1 VSYFSFC
8 FTLIKKTIMKLHLP
22 LTYLRIVVAIAVS
35 FLLSSSF
42 TVYGQACQFQQGQ
55 NGGVGLPVESPVQFE
70 RGNSNGSKSHFA
82 EGYSV
87 PYRIEFTTLEA
98 NQQYRVRIAFDVKK
112 NEKVS
117 FDYITG
123 FQNLQLRQSL
133 PSELVDPL
141 VGTGLAS
148 LSGISSSF
156 LAIPAPTFTTNTS
169 FNSTAS
175 ASFSQLKTA
184 AGLNPETSMPTSPY
198 SASLRNKG
206 NMVIW
211 NATLN
216 SIQYVGGVDIS
227 PATVSVAMD
236 VVFTKANNANNV
248 VLAWGGHI
256 ASLLDWGVG
265 NSASSIPGSP
275 YHMYVET
282 VVKTS
287 DGDVICNGNM
297 DCQIAADAV
306 TPVPTCNITG
316 PSELCS
322 STTLVN
328 YKAVLD
334 ASQNGPVS
342 YNWSVVDLSSSST
355 AQLSGS
361 VAGVSSID
369 TLLQA
374 IIPSDSFLVR
384 LRVQRGGIFNYCY
397 LNSVDSPGTKVK
409 KLNVEVQAQA
419 MPTVISLNSASTSQ
433 LNATIQLNGSI
444 VTTGF
449 NYQWTIVGPGGFASG
464 SLDSYSIPDPV
475 FTASMAGDYTLK
487 VIASQQA
494 APNCVDSATIVISV
508 GSSQGC
514 PSLLTQSLCN
524 ASQLSFPVSSLP
536 QPDVDYSWSVTNGA
550 SILNEGGD
558 SLLTVLAGAQDFD
571 ITLQLSYANPLLN
584 NLVCTYPV
592 IVHPLPIVTAGSY
605 GPTCVTASPLSLSGL
620 PAGGTW
626 SGSGVSGSMFT
637 PSVAG
642 AGTIRVYYSYT
653 DENGCSSVDSTE
665 IVVNEIPRLDPGTY
679 GPLCVSASPV
689 FLQGTPAGG
698 TWSGT
703 GVSGSTFD
711 PSVAGV
717 GTHAVNYSVT
727 ITGGCVTDTT
737 IDIRVNPLP
746 VLTLG
751 SYGPTCVTA
760 SPLSLSGLPAGGTW
774 SGSGVSGSTFTP
786 SVAGAG
792 TIRIYYS
799 YTDENG
805 CSSVDST
812 DIVVNEIPR
821 LDPGTYGPLCVSASP
836 VFLQGTP
843 AGGTWSGTGVSGST
857 FDPSVAGV
865 GTHAVNYS
873 VTITGGCVTDT
884 TIDIEVKPLPNLD
897 LGTYEPLC
905 EEDEIIT
912 LTATPTGGTWSGTGT
927 NGSTFNPALAG
938 LGVHVLTYH
947 YTDAFGCSAV
957 QEVSIQ
963 VNRCAGINACTLTQ
977 GYYGSSNGKSCDE
990 DSLYRNAVS
999 IIKKLLTPSPIV
1011 IGSGARTLTITV
1023 ADSAR
1028 LNAVMP
1034 GGGTPFSFSHTGNIT
1049 LQSSQFSLYKT
1060 SRGKIN
1066 NILLSQTIALALNVR
1081 IKPDLAPF
1089 VLENG
1094 YIHTQRL
1101 RTCQN
1106 ADLPSLVTCEEDSM
1120 AIRAWLMIPSVVNY
1134 LLANSGGTVADL
1146 LALANEVL
1154 GRTKVPGQAGA
1165 GGTVVPSLANIVA
1178 QVDIINNAFDQC
1190 RIFLGFFPTLN
1201 LCTSSSL
1208 RAAQQEEAQV
1218 SVVIKTL
1225 EVKVFPNPFGTTL
1238 NFNIQTPEKTKV
1250 TIELFDLQG
1259 KLLTQ
1264 EYIGEFQSQENRI
1277 IQMKAPVVSA
1287 PILYRVTTSKKV
1299 FSGVLLPSR

>member
-1 VSYFSFC
+1 
-8 FTLIKKTIMKLHLP
+8 MKLHLP

-665 IVVNEIPRLDPGTY
+665 IVVNDIPQLDPGTY
-679 GPLCVSASPV
+679 GPLCVSAS
-689 FLQGTPAGG
+689 
-698 TWSGT
+698 S
-703 GVSGSTFD
+703 
-711 PSVAGV
+711 
-717 GTHAVNYSVT
+717 
-727 ITGGCVTDTT
+727 I
-737 IDIRVNPLP
+737 
-746 VLTLG
+746 
-751 SYGPTCVTA
+751 
-760 SPLSLSGLPAGGTW
+760 SLSGL
-774 SGSGVSGSTFTP
+774 
-786 SVAGAG
+786 
-792 TIRIYYS
+792 
-799 YTDENG
+799 
-805 CSSVDST
+805 
-812 DIVVNEIPR
+812 
-821 LDPGTYGPLCVSASP
+821 
-836 VFLQGTP
+836 P

-912 LTATPTGGTWSGTGT
+912 LTATPTGGAWSGTGT

-977 GYYGSSNGKSCDE
+977 GYYGSTNGNSCDE

>member
-1 VSYFSFC
+1 
-8 FTLIKKTIMKLHLP
+8 MKLHLP

-626 SGSGVSGSMFT
+626 SGSGVSGSTFT

-642 AGTIRVYYSYT
+642 AGTIRV
-653 DENGCSSVDSTE
+653 
-665 IVVNEIPRLDPGTY
+665 
-679 GPLCVSASPV
+679 
-689 FLQGTPAGG
+689 
-698 TWSGT
+698 
-703 GVSGSTFD
+703 
-711 PSVAGV
+711 
-717 GTHAVNYSVT
+717 
-727 ITGGCVTDTT
+727 
-737 IDIRVNPLP
+737 
-746 VLTLG
+746 
-751 SYGPTCVTA
+751 
-760 SPLSLSGLPAGGTW
+760 
-774 SGSGVSGSTFTP
+774 
-786 SVAGAG
+786 
-792 TIRIYYS
+792 YYS

-821 LDPGTYGPLCVSASP
+821 LDPGTYGPLCVSASSIS
-836 VFLQGTP
+836 LSGLP

-927 NGSTFNPALAG
+927 IGSTFNPALAG

-947 YTDAFGCSAV
+947 YIDAFGCSAV

-1060 SRGKIN
+1060 SRGRIN

-1134 LLANSGGTVADL
+1134 LQANSGGTVADL

-1250 TIELFDLQG
+1250 KIELFDLQG

-1287 PILYRVTTSKKV
+1287 PILYRVTTPKKV

>member
-1 VSYFSFC
+1 
-8 FTLIKKTIMKLHLP
+8 MKLYLP

-55 NGGVGLPVESPVQFE
+55 NGGVGLPAVSPVEFE
-70 RGNSNGSKSHFA
+70 RGNSNGNKSHFA
-82 EGYSV
+82 EGFSV

-112 NEKVS
+112 NGRVA

-123 FQNLQLRQSL
+123 FQNLQLSASL
-133 PSELVDPL
+133 PPELVNPL
-141 VGTGLAS
+141 VGTGLQN

-156 LAIPAPTFTTNTS
+156 LAIPSPAYTTNTI
-169 FNSTAS
+169 FNSTAGN
-175 ASFSQLKTA
+175 SFAQLKTT
-184 AGLNPETSMPTSPY
+184 AGFNPEISLPTSPF
-198 SASLRNKG
+198 SSSLRDKG
-206 NMVIW
+206 NMAIW

-227 PATVSVAMD
+227 PGTVSVAMD

-256 ASLLDWGVG
+256 ASLLDWGQG
-265 NSASSIPGSP
+265 NSASAISGSP

-282 VVKTS
+282 VVKTN
-287 DGDVICNGNM
+287 DGSMICNGNM
-297 DCQIAADAV
+297 DCQLSSDAV
-306 TPVPTCNITG
+306 TPAPTCSITG
-316 PSELCS
+316 PSTLCA

-355 AQLSGS
+355 AQLSGLG
-361 VAGVSSID
+361 AGVSSID
-369 TLLQA
+369 TLLQT

-494 APNCVDSATIVISV
+494 APNCVDSATIIISV

-558 SLLTVLAGAQDFD
+558 SLLTILAGAQDFD

-620 PAGGTW
+620 PVGGTW
-626 SGSGVSGSMFT
+626 SGSGVSGSM
-637 PSVAG
+637 
-642 AGTIRVYYSYT
+642 
-653 DENGCSSVDSTE
+653 
-665 IVVNEIPRLDPGTY
+665 
-679 GPLCVSASPV
+679 
-689 FLQGTPAGG
+689 
-698 TWSGT
+698 
-703 GVSGSTFD
+703 
-711 PSVAGV
+711 
-717 GTHAVNYSVT
+717 
-727 ITGGCVTDTT
+727 
-737 IDIRVNPLP
+737 
-746 VLTLG
+746 
-751 SYGPTCVTA
+751 
-760 SPLSLSGLPAGGTW
+760 
-774 SGSGVSGSTFTP
+774 FTP

-812 DIVVNEIPR
+812 EIVVNDIPQ

-843 AGGTWSGTGVSGST
+843 TGGTWSGAGVSGST

-977 GYYGSSNGKSCDE
+977 GCYGSSNGKSCDE

-1060 SRGKIN
+1060 SRGRIN

-1134 LLANSGGTVADL
+1134 LQANSGGTVADL

-1190 RIFLGFFPTLN
+1190 RIFLGFFPTLD

-1250 TIELFDLQG
+1250 KIELFDLQG

>member
-1 VSYFSFC
+1 
-8 FTLIKKTIMKLHLP
+8 MKLYLP

-55 NGGVGLPVESPVQFE
+55 NGGVGLPAVSPVEFE
-70 RGNSNGSKSHFA
+70 RGNSNGNKSHFA
-82 EGYSV
+82 EGFSV

-112 NEKVS
+112 NGRVA

-123 FQNLQLRQSL
+123 FQNLQLSASL
-133 PSELVDPL
+133 HPELVNPL
-141 VGTGLAS
+141 VGTGLQN

-156 LAIPAPTFTTNTS
+156 LAIPSPAYTTNTI
-169 FNSTAS
+169 FNSTAGN
-175 ASFSQLKTA
+175 SFAQLKTS
-184 AGLNPETSMPTSPY
+184 AGFNPEISLPTSPF
-198 SASLRNKG
+198 SSSLRDKG
-206 NMVIW
+206 NMAIW

-227 PATVSVAMD
+227 PGTVSVAMEI
-236 VVFTKANNANNV
+236 VFTKANNANNV

-256 ASLLDWGVG
+256 ASLLDWGQG
-265 NSASSIPGSP
+265 NSASAISGSP

-282 VVKTS
+282 VVKTN
-287 DGDVICNGNM
+287 DGSMICNGNM
-297 DCQIAADAV
+297 DCQLSSDAV
-306 TPVPTCNITG
+306 TPAPTCSITG
-316 PSELCS
+316 PSTLCA

-355 AQLSGS
+355 AQLSGLG
-361 VAGVSSID
+361 AGVSSID
-369 TLLQA
+369 TLLQT

-558 SLLTVLAGAQDFD
+558 SLLTVLAGAQNFD

-642 AGTIRVYYSYT
+642 AGTIRIYYSYT

-665 IVVNEIPRLDPGTY
+665 IVVNDIPQLDPGTY

-689 FLQGTPAGG
+689 FLQGTPTGG
-698 TWSGT
+698 TWSG
-703 GVSGSTFD
+703 
-711 PSVAGV
+711 A
-717 GTHAVNYSVT
+717 
-727 ITGGCVTDTT
+727 
-737 IDIRVNPLP
+737 
-746 VLTLG
+746 
-751 SYGPTCVTA
+751 
-760 SPLSLSGLPAGGTW
+760 
-774 SGSGVSGSTFTP
+774 
-786 SVAGAG
+786 
-792 TIRIYYS
+792 
-799 YTDENG
+799 
-805 CSSVDST
+805 
-812 DIVVNEIPR
+812 
-821 LDPGTYGPLCVSASP
+821 
-836 VFLQGTP
+836 
-843 AGGTWSGTGVSGST
+843 GVSGST

-1060 SRGKIN
+1060 SRGRIN

>member
-1 VSYFSFC
+1 
-8 FTLIKKTIMKLHLP
+8 MKLYLP

-55 NGGVGLPVESPVQFE
+55 NGGVGLPAVSPVEFE
-70 RGNSNGSKSHFA
+70 RGNSNGNKSHFA
-82 EGYSV
+82 EGFSV

-112 NEKVS
+112 NGRVA

-123 FQNLQLRQSL
+123 FQNLQLSASL
-133 PSELVDPL
+133 PPELVNPL
-141 VGTGLAS
+141 VGTGLQN

-156 LAIPAPTFTTNTS
+156 LAIPSPAYTTNTI
-169 FNSTAS
+169 FNSTAGN
-175 ASFSQLKTA
+175 SFAQLKTS
-184 AGLNPETSMPTSPY
+184 AGFNPEISLPTSPF
-198 SASLRNKG
+198 SSSLRDKG
-206 NMVIW
+206 NMAIW

-227 PATVSVAMD
+227 PGTVSVAMEI
-236 VVFTKANNANNV
+236 VFTKANNANNV

-256 ASLLDWGVG
+256 ASLLDWGQG
-265 NSASSIPGSP
+265 NSASAISGSP

-282 VVKTS
+282 VVKTN
-287 DGDVICNGNM
+287 DGSMICNGNM
-297 DCQIAADAV
+297 DCQLSSDAV
-306 TPVPTCNITG
+306 TPAPTCSITG
-316 PSELCS
+316 PSTLCA

-355 AQLSGS
+355 AQLSGLG
-361 VAGVSSID
+361 AGVSSID
-369 TLLQA
+369 TLLQT

-384 LRVQRGGIFNYCY
+384 LRVQRGRIFNYCY

-494 APNCVDSATIVISV
+494 APNCVDSATIIISV

-558 SLLTVLAGAQDFD
+558 SLLTILAGAQDFD

-642 AGTIRVYYSYT
+642 AGTIRIYYSYT

-665 IVVNEIPRLDPGTY
+665 IVVNDIPQLDPGTY

-689 FLQGTPAGG
+689 FLQGTPTGG
-698 TWSGT
+698 TWSG
-703 GVSGSTFD
+703 
-711 PSVAGV
+711 A
-717 GTHAVNYSVT
+717 
-727 ITGGCVTDTT
+727 
-737 IDIRVNPLP
+737 
-746 VLTLG
+746 
-751 SYGPTCVTA
+751 
-760 SPLSLSGLPAGGTW
+760 
-774 SGSGVSGSTFTP
+774 
-786 SVAGAG
+786 
-792 TIRIYYS
+792 
-799 YTDENG
+799 
-805 CSSVDST
+805 
-812 DIVVNEIPR
+812 
-821 LDPGTYGPLCVSASP
+821 
-836 VFLQGTP
+836 
-843 AGGTWSGTGVSGST
+843 GVSGST

-977 GYYGSSNGKSCDE
+977 GYYGSTNGNSCDE

>member
-1 VSYFSFC
+1 
-8 FTLIKKTIMKLHLP
+8 MKLYLP

-55 NGGVGLPVESPVQFE
+55 NGGVGLPAVSPVEFE
-70 RGNSNGSKSHFA
+70 RGNSNGNKSHFA
-82 EGYSV
+82 EGFSV

-112 NEKVS
+112 NGRVA

-123 FQNLQLRQSL
+123 FQNLQLSALL
-133 PSELVDPL
+133 PPELVNPL
-141 VGTGLAS
+141 VGTGLQN

-156 LAIPAPTFTTNTS
+156 LAIPSPAYTTNTI
-169 FNSTAS
+169 FNSTAGN
-175 ASFSQLKTA
+175 SFAQLKTS
-184 AGLNPETSMPTSPY
+184 AGFNPEISLPTSPF
-198 SASLRNKG
+198 SSSLRDKG
-206 NMVIW
+206 NMAIW

-227 PATVSVAMD
+227 PGTVSVAMD

-256 ASLLDWGVG
+256 ASLLDWGQG
-265 NSASSIPGSP
+265 NSASAISGSP

-282 VVKTS
+282 VVKTN
-287 DGDVICNGNM
+287 DGSMICNGNM
-297 DCQIAADAV
+297 DCQLSSDAV
-306 TPVPTCNITG
+306 TPAPTCSITG
-316 PSELCS
+316 PSTLCA

-342 YNWSVVDLSSSST
+342 YNWSVVDLSSSSN
-355 AQLSGS
+355 AQLSGLG
-361 VAGVSSID
+361 AGVSSID
-369 TLLQA
+369 TLLQT

-558 SLLTVLAGAQDFD
+558 SLLTILAGAQDFD

-642 AGTIRVYYSYT
+642 AGTIRIYYSYT

-665 IVVNEIPRLDPGTY
+665 IVVNDIPQLDPGTY

-689 FLQGTPAGG
+689 FLQGTPTGG
-698 TWSGT
+698 TWSG
-703 GVSGSTFD
+703 
-711 PSVAGV
+711 A
-717 GTHAVNYSVT
+717 
-727 ITGGCVTDTT
+727 
-737 IDIRVNPLP
+737 
-746 VLTLG
+746 
-751 SYGPTCVTA
+751 
-760 SPLSLSGLPAGGTW
+760 
-774 SGSGVSGSTFTP
+774 
-786 SVAGAG
+786 
-792 TIRIYYS
+792 
-799 YTDENG
+799 
-805 CSSVDST
+805 
-812 DIVVNEIPR
+812 
-821 LDPGTYGPLCVSASP
+821 
-836 VFLQGTP
+836 
-843 AGGTWSGTGVSGST
+843 GVSGST

-1060 SRGKIN
+1060 SRGRIN

-1120 AIRAWLMIPSVVNY
+1120 ATRAWLMIPSVVNY
-1134 LLANSGGTVADL
+1134 LQANSGGTVADL

-1190 RIFLGFFPTLN
+1190 RLSLGYFSTLN

-1250 TIELFDLQG
+1250 KIELFDLQG

>member
-1 VSYFSFC
+1 
-8 FTLIKKTIMKLHLP
+8 MKLHLP

-626 SGSGVSGSMFT
+626 SGSGVSGSTFT

-665 IVVNEIPRLDPGTY
+665 IVVNDIPQLDPGTY
-679 GPLCVSASPV
+679 GPLCVSAS
-689 FLQGTPAGG
+689 
-698 TWSGT
+698 S
-703 GVSGSTFD
+703 
-711 PSVAGV
+711 
-717 GTHAVNYSVT
+717 
-727 ITGGCVTDTT
+727 I
-737 IDIRVNPLP
+737 
-746 VLTLG
+746 
-751 SYGPTCVTA
+751 
-760 SPLSLSGLPAGGTW
+760 SLSGL
-774 SGSGVSGSTFTP
+774 
-786 SVAGAG
+786 
-792 TIRIYYS
+792 
-799 YTDENG
+799 
-805 CSSVDST
+805 
-812 DIVVNEIPR
+812 
-821 LDPGTYGPLCVSASP
+821 
-836 VFLQGTP
+836 P

-977 GYYGSSNGKSCDE
+977 GYYGSTNGNSCDE

>member
-1 VSYFSFC
+1 
-8 FTLIKKTIMKLHLP
+8 MKLHLP

-626 SGSGVSGSMFT
+626 SGSGVSGS
-637 PSVAG
+637 
-642 AGTIRVYYSYT
+642 
-653 DENGCSSVDSTE
+653 
-665 IVVNEIPRLDPGTY
+665 
-679 GPLCVSASPV
+679 
-689 FLQGTPAGG
+689 
-698 TWSGT
+698 
-703 GVSGSTFD
+703 
-711 PSVAGV
+711 
-717 GTHAVNYSVT
+717 
-727 ITGGCVTDTT
+727 
-737 IDIRVNPLP
+737 
-746 VLTLG
+746 
-751 SYGPTCVTA
+751 
-760 SPLSLSGLPAGGTW
+760 
-774 SGSGVSGSTFTP
+774 TFTP

-977 GYYGSSNGKSCDE
+977 GYYGSTNGNSCDE

>member
-1 VSYFSFC
+1 MSYFSFC
-8 FTLIKKTIMKLHLP
+8 FTLIKKTIMKLYLP

-55 NGGVGLPVESPVQFE
+55 NGGVGLPVVSPVQFA
-70 RGNSNGSKSHFA
+70 RGNSNGNKSHFA
-82 EGYSV
+82 EGFSV

-112 NEKVS
+112 NGRVA

-123 FQNLQLRQSL
+123 FQNLQLSASL
-133 PSELVDPL
+133 PPELVNPL
-141 VGTGLAS
+141 VGTGLQN

-156 LAIPAPTFTTNTS
+156 LAIPSPAYTTNTI
-169 FNSTAS
+169 FNSTAGN
-175 ASFSQLKTA
+175 SFAQLKTT
-184 AGLNPETSMPTSPY
+184 AGFNPEISLPTSPF
-198 SASLRNKG
+198 SSSLRDKG
-206 NMVIW
+206 NMAIW

-227 PATVSVAMD
+227 PGTVSVAMEI
-236 VVFTKANNANNV
+236 VFTKANNANNV

-256 ASLLDWGVG
+256 ASLLDWGQG
-265 NSASSIPGSP
+265 NSASAISGSP
-275 YHMYVET
+275 YHMYVEN
-282 VVKTS
+282 VEKTS
-287 DGDVICNGNM
+287 DGSIICNGNM
-297 DCQIAADAV
+297 DCQLSSDAV
-306 TPVPTCNITG
+306 TLLPTCSITG
-316 PSELCS
+316 PSVLCS

-334 ASQNGPVS
+334 ASQNGDVS
-342 YNWSVVDLSSSST
+342 YNWSVINLSSNST
-355 AQLSGS
+355 AQISGS
-361 VAGVSSID
+361 GAGVSSID

-384 LRVQRGGIFNYCY
+384 LRVQRGGFINYCY

-524 ASQLSFPVSSLP
+524 ASQLSFPVSNLP

-571 ITLQLSYANPLLN
+571 ITLQLSYANALLN

-653 DENGCSSVDSTE
+653 DENGCSSADSTE

-792 TIRIYYS
+792 TIRVYYS

-812 DIVVNEIPR
+812 EIVVNEIPS
-821 LDPGTYGPLCVSASP
+821 LDPGTYGPLCVSASSIS
-836 VFLQGTP
+836 LSGLP

-927 NGSTFNPALAG
+927 NGSTFNPTLAG

-1034 GGGTPFSFSHTGNIT
+1034 GGGTPFSFSHAGNIT

-1060 SRGKIN
+1060 SRGRIN

-1094 YIHTQRL
+1094 YIHTQKL

-1134 LLANSGGTVADL
+1134 LQANSSGTVADL
-1146 LALANEVL
+1146 LALANAVL

-1208 RAAQQEEAQV
+1208 RAAQQ
-1218 SVVIKTL
+1218 L

-1250 TIELFDLQG
+1250 KIELIDLQG

>member
-1 VSYFSFC
+1 
-8 FTLIKKTIMKLHLP
+8 MKLHLP

-626 SGSGVSGSMFT
+626 SGSGVSGSTFT

-642 AGTIRVYYSYT
+642 AGTIWIYYSYT

-665 IVVNEIPRLDPGTY
+665 
-679 GPLCVSASPV
+679 
-689 FLQGTPAGG
+689 
-698 TWSGT
+698 
-703 GVSGSTFD
+703 
-711 PSVAGV
+711 
-717 GTHAVNYSVT
+717 
-727 ITGGCVTDTT
+727 
-737 IDIRVNPLP
+737 
-746 VLTLG
+746 
-751 SYGPTCVTA
+751 
-760 SPLSLSGLPAGGTW
+760 
-774 SGSGVSGSTFTP
+774 
-786 SVAGAG
+786 
-792 TIRIYYS
+792 
-799 YTDENG
+799 
-805 CSSVDST
+805 
-812 DIVVNEIPR
+812 IVVNEIPR

-1250 TIELFDLQG
+1250 KIELFDLQG

>member
-1 VSYFSFC
+1 
-8 FTLIKKTIMKLHLP
+8 MKLYLP

-55 NGGVGLPVESPVQFE
+55 NGGVGLPAVSPVEFE
-70 RGNSNGSKSHFA
+70 RGNSNGNKSHFA
-82 EGYSV
+82 EGFSV

-112 NEKVS
+112 NGRVA

-123 FQNLQLRQSL
+123 FQNLQLSASL
-133 PSELVDPL
+133 PPELVNPL
-141 VGTGLAS
+141 VGTGLQN

-156 LAIPAPTFTTNTS
+156 LAIPSPAYTTNTI
-169 FNSTAS
+169 FNSTAGN
-175 ASFSQLKTA
+175 SFAQLKTS
-184 AGLNPETSMPTSPY
+184 AGFNPEISLPTSPF
-198 SASLRNKG
+198 SSSLRDKG
-206 NMVIW
+206 NMAIW

-227 PATVSVAMD
+227 PGTVSVAMD

-256 ASLLDWGVG
+256 ASLLDWGQG
-265 NSASSIPGSP
+265 NSASAISGSP

-282 VVKTS
+282 VVKTN
-287 DGDVICNGNM
+287 DGSMICNGNM
-297 DCQIAADAV
+297 DCQLSSDAV
-306 TPVPTCNITG
+306 TPAPTCSITG
-316 PSELCS
+316 PSTLCA

-355 AQLSGS
+355 AQLSGLG
-361 VAGVSSID
+361 AGVSSID
-369 TLLQA
+369 TLLQT

-558 SLLTVLAGAQDFD
+558 SLLTILAGAQDFD

-642 AGTIRVYYSYT
+642 AGTIRIYYSYT

-698 TWSGT
+698 TWSG
-703 GVSGSTFD
+703 
-711 PSVAGV
+711 A
-717 GTHAVNYSVT
+717 
-727 ITGGCVTDTT
+727 
-737 IDIRVNPLP
+737 
-746 VLTLG
+746 
-751 SYGPTCVTA
+751 
-760 SPLSLSGLPAGGTW
+760 
-774 SGSGVSGSTFTP
+774 
-786 SVAGAG
+786 
-792 TIRIYYS
+792 
-799 YTDENG
+799 
-805 CSSVDST
+805 
-812 DIVVNEIPR
+812 
-821 LDPGTYGPLCVSASP
+821 
-836 VFLQGTP
+836 
-843 AGGTWSGTGVSGST
+843 GVSGST

-1060 SRGKIN
+1060 SRGRIN

-1134 LLANSGGTVADL
+1134 LQANSGGTVADL

-1208 RAAQQEEAQV
+1208 RAAQQEEAQA

>member
-1 VSYFSFC
+1 
-8 FTLIKKTIMKLHLP
+8 MKLHLP

-642 AGTIRVYYSYT
+642 AGTIR
-653 DENGCSSVDSTE
+653 
-665 IVVNEIPRLDPGTY
+665 
-679 GPLCVSASPV
+679 
-689 FLQGTPAGG
+689 
-698 TWSGT
+698 
-703 GVSGSTFD
+703 
-711 PSVAGV
+711 
-717 GTHAVNYSVT
+717 
-727 ITGGCVTDTT
+727 
-737 IDIRVNPLP
+737 
-746 VLTLG
+746 
-751 SYGPTCVTA
+751 
-760 SPLSLSGLPAGGTW
+760 
-774 SGSGVSGSTFTP
+774 
-786 SVAGAG
+786 
-792 TIRIYYS
+792 IYYS

>member
-1 VSYFSFC
+1 
-8 FTLIKKTIMKLHLP
+8 MKLHLP

-70 RGNSNGSKSHFA
+70 RGNSNGNKSHFA
-82 EGYSV
+82 EGFSV

-112 NEKVS
+112 NGRVA

-123 FQNLQLRQSL
+123 FQNLQLSASL
-133 PSELVDPL
+133 PPELVNPL
-141 VGTGLAS
+141 VGTGLQN

-156 LAIPAPTFTTNTS
+156 LAIPSPAYTTNTI
-169 FNSTAS
+169 FNSTAGN
-175 ASFSQLKTA
+175 SFAQLKTT
-184 AGLNPETSMPTSPY
+184 AGFNPEISLPTSPF
-198 SASLRNKG
+198 SSSLRDKG
-206 NMVIW
+206 NMAIW

-227 PATVSVAMD
+227 PSTVSVAMEI
-236 VVFTKANNANNV
+236 VFTKANNANNV

-361 VAGVSSID
+361 GAGVSSID

-558 SLLTVLAGAQDFD
+558 SLHTVLAGAQDFD

-737 IDIRVNPLP
+737 I
-746 VLTLG
+746 
-751 SYGPTCVTA
+751 
-760 SPLSLSGLPAGGTW
+760 
-774 SGSGVSGSTFTP
+774 
-786 SVAGAG
+786 
-792 TIRIYYS
+792 
-799 YTDENG
+799 E
-805 CSSVDST
+805 
-812 DIVVNEIPR
+812 
-821 LDPGTYGPLCVSASP
+821 
-836 VFLQGTP
+836 
-843 AGGTWSGTGVSGST
+843 
-857 FDPSVAGV
+857 
-865 GTHAVNYS
+865 
-873 VTITGGCVTDT
+873 
-884 TIDIEVKPLPNLD
+884 IEVKPLPNLD

-999 IIKKLLTPSPIV
+999 IIKKLLTPSPSV

-1250 TIELFDLQG
+1250 KIELFDLQG

>member
-1 VSYFSFC
+1 
-8 FTLIKKTIMKLHLP
+8 MKLHLP
-22 LTYLRIVVAIAVS
+22 PTYLRIVVAIAVS

-55 NGGVGLPVESPVQFE
+55 NGGVGLPVVSPVEFE
-70 RGNSNGSKSHFA
+70 RGNSNAIKSHFA
-82 EGYSV
+82 EGFSV

-112 NEKVS
+112 NGSVA

-123 FQNLQLRQSL
+123 FQNLQLSTSL
-133 PSELVDPL
+133 SPELVNPL
-141 VGTGLAS
+141 VGTGLQN
-148 LSGISSSF
+148 LTGISSSF
-156 LAIPAPTFTTNTS
+156 LAIPSPAYTTNTI
-169 FNSTAS
+169 FNSTAGN
-175 ASFSQLKTA
+175 SFAQLKTT
-184 AGLNPETSMPTSPY
+184 AGFNPEISLPTSPF
-198 SASLRNKG
+198 SSSLRDKG
-206 NMVIW
+206 NMAIW

-227 PATVSVAMD
+227 PGTVSVAMEI
-236 VVFTKANNANNV
+236 VFTKANNANNV

-256 ASLLDWGVG
+256 ASLLDWGQG
-265 NSASSIPGSP
+265 NSASAISGSP

-282 VVKTS
+282 VVKTN
-287 DGDVICNGNM
+287 DGSMICNGNM
-297 DCQIAADAV
+297 DCQLSSDAV
-306 TPVPTCNITG
+306 TPAPTCSITG
-316 PSELCS
+316 PSTLCA

-361 VAGVSSID
+361 GAGVSSID

-626 SGSGVSGSMFT
+626 SGAGVSGSTFT

-642 AGTIRVYYSYT
+642 AGTIWIYYSYT
-653 DENGCSSVDSTE
+653 DENGCSSVDSTA

-689 FLQGTPAGG
+689 FLQGTP
-698 TWSGT
+698 
-703 GVSGSTFD
+703 
-711 PSVAGV
+711 
-717 GTHAVNYSVT
+717 
-727 ITGGCVTDTT
+727 
-737 IDIRVNPLP
+737 
-746 VLTLG
+746 
-751 SYGPTCVTA
+751 
-760 SPLSLSGLPAGGTW
+760 
-774 SGSGVSGSTFTP
+774 
-786 SVAGAG
+786 
-792 TIRIYYS
+792 
-799 YTDENG
+799 E
-805 CSSVDST
+805 
-812 DIVVNEIPR
+812 
-821 LDPGTYGPLCVSASP
+821 
-836 VFLQGTP
+836 
-843 AGGTWSGTGVSGST
+843 GGTWSGTGVSGST

-912 LTATPTGGTWSGTGT
+912 LTATPMGGTWSGTGT

-1225 EVKVFPNPFGTTL
+1225 EIKVFPNPFGTTL

>member
-1 VSYFSFC
+1 
-8 FTLIKKTIMKLHLP
+8 MKLHLP

-653 DENGCSSVDSTE
+653 DENGCSSVDSTA
-665 IVVNEIPRLDPGTY
+665 IVVNEIPQLDPGTY

-689 FLQGTPAGG
+689 FLQGTP
-698 TWSGT
+698 T
-703 GVSGSTFD
+703 
-711 PSVAGV
+711 
-717 GTHAVNYSVT
+717 
-727 ITGGCVTDTT
+727 
-737 IDIRVNPLP
+737 
-746 VLTLG
+746 
-751 SYGPTCVTA
+751 
-760 SPLSLSGLPAGGTW
+760 
-774 SGSGVSGSTFTP
+774 
-786 SVAGAG
+786 
-792 TIRIYYS
+792 
-799 YTDENG
+799 
-805 CSSVDST
+805 
-812 DIVVNEIPR
+812 
-821 LDPGTYGPLCVSASP
+821 
-836 VFLQGTP
+836 
-843 AGGTWSGTGVSGST
+843 GGTWSGTGVSGST

-912 LTATPTGGTWSGTGT
+912 LTATPTGGAWSGTGT

-977 GYYGSSNGKSCDE
+977 GYYGSTNGNSCDE

>member
-1 VSYFSFC
+1 
-8 FTLIKKTIMKLHLP
+8 MKLYLP

-55 NGGVGLPVESPVQFE
+55 NGGVGLPAVSPVEFE
-70 RGNSNGSKSHFA
+70 RGNSNGNKSHFA
-82 EGYSV
+82 EGFSV

-112 NEKVS
+112 NGRVA

-123 FQNLQLRQSL
+123 FQNLQLSASL
-133 PSELVDPL
+133 PPELVNPL
-141 VGTGLAS
+141 VGTGLQN

-156 LAIPAPTFTTNTS
+156 LAIPSPAYTTNTI
-169 FNSTAS
+169 FNSTAGN
-175 ASFSQLKTA
+175 SFAQLKTS
-184 AGLNPETSMPTSPY
+184 AGFNPEISLPTSPF
-198 SASLRNKG
+198 SSSLRDKG
-206 NMVIW
+206 NMAIW

-227 PATVSVAMD
+227 PGTVSVAMD

-256 ASLLDWGVG
+256 ASLLDWGQG
-265 NSASSIPGSP
+265 NSASAISGSP

-282 VVKTS
+282 VVKTN
-287 DGDVICNGNM
+287 DGSMICNGNM
-297 DCQIAADAV
+297 DCQLSSDAV
-306 TPVPTCNITG
+306 TPAPTCSITG
-316 PSELCS
+316 PSTLCA

-355 AQLSGS
+355 AQLSGLG
-361 VAGVSSID
+361 AGVSSID
-369 TLLQA
+369 TLLQT

-494 APNCVDSATIVISV
+494 APNCVDSATIIISV

-642 AGTIRVYYSYT
+642 AGTIRIYYSYT

-665 IVVNEIPRLDPGTY
+665 IVVNDIPQLDPGTY

-689 FLQGTPAGG
+689 FLQGTPTGG
-698 TWSGT
+698 TWSG
-703 GVSGSTFD
+703 
-711 PSVAGV
+711 A
-717 GTHAVNYSVT
+717 
-727 ITGGCVTDTT
+727 
-737 IDIRVNPLP
+737 
-746 VLTLG
+746 
-751 SYGPTCVTA
+751 
-760 SPLSLSGLPAGGTW
+760 
-774 SGSGVSGSTFTP
+774 
-786 SVAGAG
+786 
-792 TIRIYYS
+792 
-799 YTDENG
+799 
-805 CSSVDST
+805 
-812 DIVVNEIPR
+812 
-821 LDPGTYGPLCVSASP
+821 
-836 VFLQGTP
+836 
-843 AGGTWSGTGVSGST
+843 GVSGST

-1060 SRGKIN
+1060 SRGRIN

-1190 RIFLGFFPTLN
+1190 RLSLGYFSTLN

>member
-1 VSYFSFC
+1 
-8 FTLIKKTIMKLHLP
+8 MKLHLP

-524 ASQLSFPVSSLP
+524 ASQLSFPVSNLP

-653 DENGCSSVDSTE
+653 DENGCSSVDSTD

-774 SGSGVSGSTFTP
+774 SGSGVSGSMFTP

-792 TIRIYYS
+792 TIRVYYS

>member
-1 VSYFSFC
+1 
-8 FTLIKKTIMKLHLP
+8 MKLHLP

-524 ASQLSFPVSSLP
+524 AAQLSFPVSSLP

-626 SGSGVSGSMFT
+626 SGAGVSGSTFT

-642 AGTIRVYYSYT
+642 AGTIWIYYSYT
-653 DENGCSSVDSTE
+653 DENGCSSVDSTA

-689 FLQGTPAGG
+689 FLQGTP
-698 TWSGT
+698 
-703 GVSGSTFD
+703 
-711 PSVAGV
+711 
-717 GTHAVNYSVT
+717 
-727 ITGGCVTDTT
+727 
-737 IDIRVNPLP
+737 
-746 VLTLG
+746 
-751 SYGPTCVTA
+751 
-760 SPLSLSGLPAGGTW
+760 
-774 SGSGVSGSTFTP
+774 
-786 SVAGAG
+786 
-792 TIRIYYS
+792 
-799 YTDENG
+799 E
-805 CSSVDST
+805 
-812 DIVVNEIPR
+812 
-821 LDPGTYGPLCVSASP
+821 
-836 VFLQGTP
+836 
-843 AGGTWSGTGVSGST
+843 GGTWSGTGVSGST

-912 LTATPTGGTWSGTGT
+912 LTATPMGGTWSGTGT

>member
-1 VSYFSFC
+1 
-8 FTLIKKTIMKLHLP
+8 MKLHLP

-112 NEKVS
+112 NGRVA

-123 FQNLQLRQSL
+123 FQNLQLSASL
-133 PSELVDPL
+133 PPELVNPL
-141 VGTGLAS
+141 VGTGLQN

-156 LAIPAPTFTTNTS
+156 LAIPSPAYTTNTI
-169 FNSTAS
+169 FNSTAGN
-175 ASFSQLKTA
+175 SFAQLKTT
-184 AGLNPETSMPTSPY
+184 AGFNPEISLPTSPF
-198 SASLRNKG
+198 SSSLRDKG
-206 NMVIW
+206 NMAIW

-227 PATVSVAMD
+227 PGTVSVAMD

-256 ASLLDWGVG
+256 ASLLDWGQG
-265 NSASSIPGSP
+265 NSASAISGSP

-282 VVKTS
+282 VVKTN
-287 DGDVICNGNM
+287 DGSMICNGNM
-297 DCQIAADAV
+297 DCQLSSDAV
-306 TPVPTCNITG
+306 TPAPTCSITG
-316 PSELCS
+316 PSTLCA

-355 AQLSGS
+355 AQLSGLG
-361 VAGVSSID
+361 AGVSSID
-369 TLLQA
+369 TLLQT

-558 SLLTVLAGAQDFD
+558 SLLTVLAGAQNFD

-605 GPTCVTASPLSLSGL
+605 GPTCVTASALSLSGL

-665 IVVNEIPRLDPGTY
+665 
-679 GPLCVSASPV
+679 
-689 FLQGTPAGG
+689 
-698 TWSGT
+698 
-703 GVSGSTFD
+703 
-711 PSVAGV
+711 
-717 GTHAVNYSVT
+717 
-727 ITGGCVTDTT
+727 
-737 IDIRVNPLP
+737 
-746 VLTLG
+746 
-751 SYGPTCVTA
+751 
-760 SPLSLSGLPAGGTW
+760 
-774 SGSGVSGSTFTP
+774 
-786 SVAGAG
+786 
-792 TIRIYYS
+792 
-799 YTDENG
+799 
-805 CSSVDST
+805 
-812 DIVVNEIPR
+812 IVVNEIPR

-977 GYYGSSNGKSCDE
+977 GYYGSTNGNSCDE

>member
-1 VSYFSFC
+1 
-8 FTLIKKTIMKLHLP
+8 MKLHLP
-22 LTYLRIVVAIAVS
+22 PTYLRIVVAIAVS

-55 NGGVGLPVESPVQFE
+55 NGGVGLPVVSPVEFE
-70 RGNSNGSKSHFA
+70 RGNSNANKSHFA
-82 EGYSV
+82 EGFSV

-112 NEKVS
+112 NGSVA

-123 FQNLQLRQSL
+123 FQNLQLSTSL
-133 PSELVDPL
+133 SPELVNPL
-141 VGTGLAS
+141 VGTGLQN
-148 LSGISSSF
+148 LTGISSSF
-156 LAIPAPTFTTNTS
+156 LAIPSPAYTTNTI
-169 FNSTAS
+169 FNSTAGY
-175 ASFSQLKTA
+175 SFAQLKTT
-184 AGLNPETSMPTSPY
+184 AGFNPEISLPTSPF
-198 SASLRNKG
+198 SSSLRDKG
-206 NMVIW
+206 NMAIW

-227 PATVSVAMD
+227 PGTVSVAMEI
-236 VVFTKANNANNV
+236 VFTKANNANNV

-256 ASLLDWGVG
+256 ASLLDWGQG
-265 NSASSIPGSP
+265 NSASAISGSP

-282 VVKTS
+282 VVKTN
-287 DGDVICNGNM
+287 DGSMICNGNM
-297 DCQIAADAV
+297 DCQLSSDAV
-306 TPVPTCNITG
+306 TPAPTCSITG
-316 PSELCS
+316 PSTLCA

-464 SLDSYSIPDPV
+464 SLDGYTIPDPV

-737 IDIRVNPLP
+737 IDI
-746 VLTLG
+746 
-751 SYGPTCVTA
+751 
-760 SPLSLSGLPAGGTW
+760 
-774 SGSGVSGSTFTP
+774 
-786 SVAGAG
+786 
-792 TIRIYYS
+792 
-799 YTDENG
+799 
-805 CSSVDST
+805 
-812 DIVVNEIPR
+812 
-821 LDPGTYGPLCVSASP
+821 
-836 VFLQGTP
+836 
-843 AGGTWSGTGVSGST
+843 
-857 FDPSVAGV
+857 
-865 GTHAVNYS
+865 
-873 VTITGGCVTDT
+873 
-884 TIDIEVKPLPNLD
+884 EVKPLPNLD

-977 GYYGSSNGKSCDE
+977 GYYGSTNGNSCDE

>member
-1 VSYFSFC
+1 
-8 FTLIKKTIMKLHLP
+8 MKLYLP

-55 NGGVGLPVESPVQFE
+55 NGGVGLPAVSPVEFE
-70 RGNSNGSKSHFA
+70 RGNSNGNKSHIA
-82 EGYSV
+82 EGFSV

-112 NEKVS
+112 NGRVA

-123 FQNLQLRQSL
+123 FQNLQLSASL
-133 PSELVDPL
+133 HPELVNPL
-141 VGTGLAS
+141 VGTGLQN

-156 LAIPAPTFTTNTS
+156 LAITSPAYTTNTI
-169 FNSTAS
+169 FNSTAGN
-175 ASFSQLKTA
+175 SFAQLKTS
-184 AGLNPETSMPTSPY
+184 AGFNPEISLPTSPF
-198 SASLRNKG
+198 SSSLRDKG
-206 NMVIW
+206 NMAIW

-227 PATVSVAMD
+227 PGTVSVAMD

-256 ASLLDWGVG
+256 ASLLDWGQG
-265 NSASSIPGSP
+265 NSASAISGSP

-282 VVKTS
+282 VVKTN
-287 DGDVICNGNM
+287 DGSMICNGNM
-297 DCQIAADAV
+297 DCQLSSDAV
-306 TPVPTCNITG
+306 TPAPTCSITG
-316 PSELCS
+316 PSTLCA

-355 AQLSGS
+355 AQLSGLG
-361 VAGVSSID
+361 AGVSSID
-369 TLLQA
+369 TLLQT

-494 APNCVDSATIVISV
+494 APNCVDSATIIISV

-524 ASQLSFPVSSLP
+524 ASQLSFPVSNLP

-571 ITLQLSYANPLLN
+571 ITLQLSYANSLLN

-642 AGTIRVYYSYT
+642 AGTIRIYYSYT

-665 IVVNEIPRLDPGTY
+665 IVVNDIPQLNPGTY

-689 FLQGTPAGG
+689 FLQGTPTGG

-737 IDIRVNPLP
+737 I
-746 VLTLG
+746 
-751 SYGPTCVTA
+751 
-760 SPLSLSGLPAGGTW
+760 
-774 SGSGVSGSTFTP
+774 
-786 SVAGAG
+786 
-792 TIRIYYS
+792 
-799 YTDENG
+799 E
-805 CSSVDST
+805 
-812 DIVVNEIPR
+812 
-821 LDPGTYGPLCVSASP
+821 
-836 VFLQGTP
+836 
-843 AGGTWSGTGVSGST
+843 
-857 FDPSVAGV
+857 
-865 GTHAVNYS
+865 
-873 VTITGGCVTDT
+873 
-884 TIDIEVKPLPNLD
+884 IEVKPLPNLD

-1060 SRGKIN
+1060 SRGRIN

-1134 LLANSGGTVADL
+1134 LQANSGGTVADL

-1208 RAAQQEEAQV
+1208 RAAQQEEAQE

-1250 TIELFDLQG
+1250 KIELFDLQG

>member
-1 VSYFSFC
+1 
-8 FTLIKKTIMKLHLP
+8 MKLHLP

-397 LNSVDSPGTKVK
+397 LNSVESPGTKVK

-774 SGSGVSGSTFTP
+774 SGSGVSGSMFTP

-792 TIRIYYS
+792 TIRVYYS

-812 DIVVNEIPR
+812 EIVVNEIPR

>member
-1 VSYFSFC
+1 
-8 FTLIKKTIMKLHLP
+8 MKLYLP

-55 NGGVGLPVESPVQFE
+55 NGGVGLPAVSPVEFE
-70 RGNSNGSKSHFA
+70 RGNSNGNKSHFA
-82 EGYSV
+82 EGFSV

-112 NEKVS
+112 NGRVA

-123 FQNLQLRQSL
+123 FQNLQLSASL
-133 PSELVDPL
+133 HPELVNPL
-141 VGTGLAS
+141 VGTGLQN

-156 LAIPAPTFTTNTS
+156 LAITSPAYTTNTI
-169 FNSTAS
+169 FNSTAGN
-175 ASFSQLKTA
+175 SFAQLKTS
-184 AGLNPETSMPTSPY
+184 AGFNPEISLPTSPF
-198 SASLRNKG
+198 SSSLRDKG
-206 NMVIW
+206 NMAIW

-227 PATVSVAMD
+227 PGTVSVAMD

-256 ASLLDWGVG
+256 ASLLDWGQG
-265 NSASSIPGSP
+265 NSASAISGSP

-282 VVKTS
+282 VVKTN
-287 DGDVICNGNM
+287 DGSMICNGNM
-297 DCQIAADAV
+297 DCQLSSDAV
-306 TPVPTCNITG
+306 TPAPTCSITG
-316 PSELCS
+316 PSTLCA

-355 AQLSGS
+355 AQLSGLG
-361 VAGVSSID
+361 AGVSSID
-369 TLLQA
+369 TLLQT

-397 LNSVDSPGTKVK
+397 LNSVVSPGTKVK

-494 APNCVDSATIVISV
+494 APNCVDSATIIISV

-524 ASQLSFPVSSLP
+524 ASQLSFPVSNLP

-571 ITLQLSYANPLLN
+571 ITLQLSYANSLLN

-642 AGTIRVYYSYT
+642 AGTIRIYYSYT

-665 IVVNEIPRLDPGTY
+665 IVVNDIPQLNPGTY

-689 FLQGTPAGG
+689 FLQGTPTGG

-737 IDIRVNPLP
+737 IDIRVN
-746 VLTLG
+746 
-751 SYGPTCVTA
+751 
-760 SPLSLSGLPAGGTW
+760 
-774 SGSGVSGSTFTP
+774 
-786 SVAGAG
+786 
-792 TIRIYYS
+792 
-799 YTDENG
+799 
-805 CSSVDST
+805 
-812 DIVVNEIPR
+812 
-821 LDPGTYGPLCVSASP
+821 
-836 VFLQGTP
+836 
-843 AGGTWSGTGVSGST
+843 
-857 FDPSVAGV
+857 
-865 GTHAVNYS
+865 
-873 VTITGGCVTDT
+873 
-884 TIDIEVKPLPNLD
+884 PLPNLD

-1060 SRGKIN
+1060 SRGRIN

-1134 LLANSGGTVADL
+1134 LQANSGGTVADL

-1208 RAAQQEEAQV
+1208 RAAQQEEAQA

-1250 TIELFDLQG
+1250 KIELFDLQG